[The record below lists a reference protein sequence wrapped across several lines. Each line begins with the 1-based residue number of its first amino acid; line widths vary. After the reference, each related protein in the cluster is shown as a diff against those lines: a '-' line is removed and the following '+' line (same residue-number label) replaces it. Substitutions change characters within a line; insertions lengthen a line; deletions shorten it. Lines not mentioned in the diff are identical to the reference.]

1 MVIIWLKIYD
11 KNEKQAKMKKCV
23 KHVKHK
29 KQYTDYAFLLQN
41 CKKRETEGIHI
52 YLTLQNDCLNI
63 GFVNDFHVG
72 DKKMTRRGLKTAIC
86 HSQILRI
93 SL

>member
-1 MVIIWLKIYD
+1 M
-11 KNEKQAKMKKCV
+11 KNMQKCKKR
-23 KHVKHK
+23 VKHK
-29 KQYTDYAFLLQN
+29 TQNSIQIRVFLQN

-52 YLTLQNDCLNI
+52 LLTLQNDCLNI

-72 DKKMTRRGLKTAIC
+72 DKKMTRKGLKTAIC
-86 HSQILRI
+86 HSQILAI